1 MKTTIIFLL
10 STLIFSFSVKSQ
22 SIDSALINFNK
33 KAPQEKVYVQFDNSK
48 YTPGQTIWYKAYLM
62 SGSQPS
68 TISKNFYIDWYDND
82 GKLIS
87 SQVTPVIYSYAAAN
101 FKVPFLQMAPK
112 MVPFVFFEL
121 DLDAQGSC
129 PSGLKIGGELFPS
142 RLIGIT
148 ECEGREGFAA

>member
-101 FKVPFLQMAPK
+101 FKVPSDFNGNSIHAVAYTRWMRN
-112 MVPFVFFEL
+112 FDSTYFF
-121 DLDAQGSC
+121 QQQFQIVSN
-129 PSGLKIGGELFPS
+129 KNI
-142 RLIGIT
+142 I
-148 ECEGREGFAA
+148 